1 MNDMEI
7 NAVSIVAVIL
17 TSASPIGEILVAI
30 PTGVALGMDPA
41 LAFIVTYPANLLPII
56 ILLPLLDYFERR
68 FPRFFNYFAKE
79 GGRFRKRLEGKYG
92 YIIMVLITPLIGVYA
107 TSVSSK
113 FLKFSKKNSFIL
125 QSLSLAIYGIVETL
139 GLYFGLQLIPA
150 L

>member
-1 MNDMEI
+1 MNVMEI
-7 NAVSIVAVIL
+7 NTVSIVAVIL

-41 LAFIVTYPANLLPII
+41 LAFIVAYLANLLPIV
-56 ILLPLLDYFERR
+56 ILLPFLDYFERR

-79 GGRFRKRLEGKYG
+79 GGRFRRRLEGRCG
-92 YIIMVLITPLIGVYA
+92 FIIMVLITPLIGVYA
-107 TSVSSK
+107 ASVSSK
-113 FLKFSKKNSFIL
+113 LLKFGKKNSFIL

-139 GLYFGLQLIPA
+139 GLYFGLQFIPA